1 MRKVVLKVMCSASP
15 RGSGPLEE
23 DSSTVRN
30 LSRAVCRENAE
41 GLSGTGMTTKV
52 SSGEMAVAVA
62 LRTPNLSQLRY
73 LCYISHIASSYPVVP
88 YLP

>member
-1 MRKVVLKVMCSASP
+1 M
-15 RGSGPLEE
+15 
-23 DSSTVRN
+23 VRN
-30 LSRAVCRENAE
+30 KSRAVWREKAE

-73 LCYISHIASSYPVVP
+73 LD
-88 YLP
+88 